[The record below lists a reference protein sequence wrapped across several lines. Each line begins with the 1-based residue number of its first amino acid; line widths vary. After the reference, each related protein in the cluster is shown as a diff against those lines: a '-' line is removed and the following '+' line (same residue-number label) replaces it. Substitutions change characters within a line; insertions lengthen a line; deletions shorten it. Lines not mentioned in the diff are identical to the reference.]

1 MYGSYE
7 EIFCRAQLSFAL
19 KSFPFLP
26 IRHGQKVT
34 HFPFCLPVR
43 KKVSFPPLGEEK
55 KFFSAFRPE
64 SSKFSLSGLAPC
76 FQAIPGSS
84 SLPLKCKFRMEI
96 SCISTAPRWP
106 PSTCVRTFPPTLGK
120 LRWVLFGP
128 PARQGWPKVS
138 FVVPCRVPSAG

>member
-43 KKVSFPPLGEEK
+43 KKVSFPPLGQK
-55 KFFSAFRPE
+55 KKSFSAFRPE
-64 SSKFSLSGLAPC
+64 SNKFSFQPFGLKEIL
-76 FQAIPGSS
+76 F
-84 SLPLKCKFRMEI
+84 CK
-96 SCISTAPRWP
+96 P
-106 PSTCVRTFPPTLGK
+106 
-120 LRWVLFGP
+120 
-128 PARQGWPKVS
+128 
-138 FVVPCRVPSAG
+138 